1 MLGKIVRVSVTK
13 PFNFFDRE
21 RNIRYQLNYGLAVYK
36 TSDGEIKTIPAFI
49 LGITHPVN
57 TFEGRVVCVVEHEN
71 RKNDYIVIAPKKIKP
86 INYEI
91 EDSLSFY
98 KDRNIIKYDCLFE
111 KSCGAAIYKRTDGN
125 AKFLLIKNLRSKIWG
140 FPKGHMERGENMIQT
155 AKREVLEET
164 GLHIKIYRGFV
175 AESNYNVGKH
185 VKKSV
190 SIFLAKASDNEQITI
205 QSDEIQDYIWLP
217 YEEAYY
223 ALNFDNDKRIL
234 SEAYN
239 FLNKNINIEAEL

>member
-1 MLGKIVRVSVTK
+1 
-13 PFNFFDRE
+13 
-21 RNIRYQLNYGLAVYK
+21 
-36 TSDGEIKTIPAFI
+36 
-49 LGITHPVN
+49 
-57 TFEGRVVCVVEHEN
+57 
-71 RKNDYIVIAPKKIKP
+71 
-86 INYEI
+86 
-91 EDSLSFY
+91 
-98 KDRNIIKYDCLFE
+98 
-111 KSCGAAIYKRTDGN
+111 
-125 AKFLLIKNLRSKIWG
+125 
-140 FPKGHMERGENMIQT
+140 MERGENMIQT